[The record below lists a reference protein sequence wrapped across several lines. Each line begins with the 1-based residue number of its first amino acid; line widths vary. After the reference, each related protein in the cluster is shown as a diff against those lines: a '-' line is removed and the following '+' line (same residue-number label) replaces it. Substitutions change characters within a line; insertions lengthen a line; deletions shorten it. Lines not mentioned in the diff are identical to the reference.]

1 MSFHQKRIKLLL
13 TEKEADLISIIFMNK
28 QMEYQED
35 GLKEEEKMITRIMVK
50 LSNAENKAKT

>member
-13 TEKEADLISIIFMNK
+13 TEKEAQMIYFIFMNK